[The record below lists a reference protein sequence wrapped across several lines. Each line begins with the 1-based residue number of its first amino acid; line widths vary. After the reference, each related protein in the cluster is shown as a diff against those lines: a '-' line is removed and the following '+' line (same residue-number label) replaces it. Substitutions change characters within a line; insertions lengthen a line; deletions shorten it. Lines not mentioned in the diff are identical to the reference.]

1 MQSLESHQAQVEEG
15 IAQGKVLAQQEGALE
30 LVQSNVTRLESLY
43 GTVVEDC
50 KKRQEELETSLIN
63 WSRYNESLDGFKEI
77 LAQGEVEIT
86 QRKALNV
93 SGIEGVT
100 EETQEVE
107 VRKVIMNFRM
117 KRTMALHYVFES
129 YGFVQKSHKV
139 RGV

>member
-43 GTVVEDC
+43 STVVEDC

-63 WSRYNESLDGFKEI
+63 WSRYNESLDGFKET

-93 SGIEGVT
+93 SGIEGVA